1 MEGESGPKARPKGVV
16 DGKQVNIP
24 VLFCV
29 WYRGTEQ
36 VEAGRYWISIEILEA
51 MTGRRKTIPELRND
65 LYAFFECVSALYHTS
80 KKSSNYC
87 TTQNTCTVNRHRWV
101 GREY

>member
-24 VLFCV
+24 VLLQN

-36 VEAGRYWISIEILEA
+36 VEVSR
-51 MTGRRKTIPELRND
+51 D
-65 LYAFFECVSALYHTS
+65 LDLGGNCQGDES
-80 KKSSNYC
+80 
-87 TTQNTCTVNRHRWV
+87 
-101 GREY
+101 

>member
-24 VLFCV
+24 VLFGV

-36 VEAGRYWISIEILEA
+36 AETGRKWISVETFDT
-51 MTGRRKTIPELRND
+51 MRGRRKTNLE
-65 LYAFFECVSALYHTS
+65 
-80 KKSSNYC
+80 
-87 TTQNTCTVNRHRWV
+87 
-101 GREY
+101 

>member
-24 VLFCV
+24 VLLQN

-36 VEAGRYWISIEILEA
+36 VEVSR
-51 MTGRRKTIPELRND
+51 D
-65 LYAFFECVSALYHTS
+65 LDLDGNSQGVES
-80 KKSSNYC
+80 
-87 TTQNTCTVNRHRWV
+87 
-101 GREY
+101 

>member
-24 VLFCV
+24 VLFYV

-36 VEAGRYWISIEILEA
+36 VEIGRDWISVETFDTLRD
-51 MTGRRKTIPELRND
+51 RRKTILE
-65 LYAFFECVSALYHTS
+65 
-80 KKSSNYC
+80 
-87 TTQNTCTVNRHRWV
+87 
-101 GREY
+101 

>member
-24 VLFCV
+24 VLLTV

-36 VEAGRYWISIEILEA
+36 AEIGVDWISVKTLNTLKGRIKTILE
-51 MTGRRKTIPELRND
+51 
-65 LYAFFECVSALYHTS
+65 
-80 KKSSNYC
+80 
-87 TTQNTCTVNRHRWV
+87 
-101 GREY
+101 